1 MPRSRLPAAWWS
13 IKQRIQTVHRSK
25 DDPPIEPST
34 VKTVEDYFE
43 EYKLKPEEG
52 SGHTSSS
59 GKEKTQPHDEM
70 IARHLIKQVKFLI
83 DDKVVAEYLAAIV
96 LQRKTYLLCIIAVM
110 LLVGSFI
117 AYAVEN
123 SCASSLRSI
132 VNCATTDGHRLF
144 STVLAG
150 ALGAA
155 LSTLISPFTGTSS
168 VPLVRVALVRPVVGA
183 IAGLLL
189 FFVAGH
195 AHVAKFQ
202 YPLLYATAILLGFSE
217 RAFTKALGTTADKI
231 SNEMSRALGHPTKV
245 PR

>member
-1 MPRSRLPAAWWS
+1 
-13 IKQRIQTVHRSK
+13 
-25 DDPPIEPST
+25 
-34 VKTVEDYFE
+34 VEDYFE
-43 EYKLKPEEG
+43 EYKLKPEQG

-59 GKEKTQPHDEM
+59 GKEKAQPHDEM
-70 IARHLIKQVKFLI
+70 IARNLIKQVKFLT
-83 DDKVVAEYLAAIV
+83 DDKVIAEYLAAMV
-96 LQRKTYLLCIIAVM
+96 LQRKTYLLCTIAVM

-123 SCASSLRSI
+123 SCASSLRNI
-132 VNCATTDGHRLF
+132 VNCATTSDRHTLL

-155 LSTLISPFTGTSS
+155 LSTIISPFTGASS

-189 FFVAGH
+189 FFAAGH
-195 AHVAKFQ
+195 AQVAKFQ
-202 YPLLYATAILLGFSE
+202 YPLLYATAILVGFSE
-217 RAFTKALGTTADKI
+217 RAFTKALGTKADRI

-245 PR
+245 PK